1 MSRENFELVLA
12 HQQPHAFV
20 HMCDHRMILLP
31 GEHNIGG
38 ERQPNGTIVGKDWF
52 GCTWTELGNGAIDG
66 CTITP
71 NTTPLDDIA
80 DFAGHIPTAE
90 QVRAYDWKGYA
101 EQALAGFDRSNQLL
115 EARSLV
121 GFFERM
127 HCLIGFENA
136 LCAFYEDPD
145 AVHAFFQAMLEYK
158 KVVVDC
164 TKEYLNPDIMIF
176 DDDYGTAQNT
186 FMSPDMWRE
195 FFPQYWRE
203 LIAYVH
209 SKGMKCEL
217 HSCGYITPLVG
228 DFVDVG
234 FDILQ
239 PLQTHNDLKGI
250 KAQYG
255 DKIILRLAIFDK
267 QMAALNQTEDQ
278 VRADLRSYYEILAPG
293 GNFIPELVPIQDRYY
308 EIQAEVQD
316 QYEKELFGL

>member
-38 ERQPNGTIVGKDWF
+38 EQQPNGTIVGKDWF

-164 TKEYLNPDIMIF
+164 TKEYLL
-176 DDDYGTAQNT
+176 
-186 FMSPDMWRE
+186 S
-195 FFPQYWRE
+195 
-203 LIAYVH
+203 LIH
-209 SKGMKCEL
+209 
-217 HSCGYITPLVG
+217 I
-228 DFVDVG
+228 
-234 FDILQ
+234 
-239 PLQTHNDLKGI
+239 
-250 KAQYG
+250 
-255 DKIILRLAIFDK
+255 
-267 QMAALNQTEDQ
+267 
-278 VRADLRSYYEILAPG
+278 
-293 GNFIPELVPIQDRYY
+293 
-308 EIQAEVQD
+308 
-316 QYEKELFGL
+316 